1 MQLSQS
7 YDVAFKDRTSSG
19 GCMITNNKQKGR
31 QPFGGCMIAKTKK
44 QTAITE
50 VYGDKKKKTAM
61 REVYDK
67 HHHHQVPLGK
77 QTDSLESGSV
87 ETKNKGK
94 TP

>member
-1 MQLSQS
+1 
-7 YDVAFKDRTSSG
+7 
-19 GCMITNNKQKGR
+19 MITNNKQKGR
-31 QPFGGCMIAKTKK
+31 QSFGGCMIAKTKTRQPSLRYMVTK
-44 QTAITE
+44 KKETAI
-50 VYGDKKKKTAM
+50 

-87 ETKNKGK
+87 GTKNKGK